1 MRQTKTQQR
10 GAPKGSMPVSVRLTH
25 AMIVELKKAAE
36 YEGMPLSIFI
46 RHAAI
51 MRARNLTHT
60 AGAAA

>member
-10 GAPKGSMPVSVRLTH
+10 GPKGSMPVSVRLTQ
-25 AMIVELKKAAE
+25 AMIAELKKAADH
-36 YEGMPLSIFI
+36 EGMPLSIFI

-51 MRARNLTHT
+51 TRARNLMYS